1 MSDTDEVPFRLCQC
15 QETFVDTQISN
26 FAIEFLSLTIDYLKQ
41 KTGVENLVT
50 LFLLSE
56 IFSDLVSKYTEQV
69 QSLKK

>member
-50 LFLLSE
+50 LFLSSE